1 MNKNNIIS
9 LGIDL
14 SLVNS
19 GIVLLENGKIIEKK
33 SIKSKHLSDKPIDE
47 LKRIQKIVSE
57 IEDIVSEYNP
67 TISVIEGMAYMVTKT
82 SSLVQLGALNYFTRA
97 MLADYN
103 IPFVLV
109 APTTLKKFV
118 TGKGNADKEVLMMM
132 VYRDYKEQILDN
144 NLVDGFGLSLIGAAV
159 LGEPVK
165 KMTIPQEEVI
175 KLIKR
180 QL

>member
-1 MNKNNIIS
+1 MSKRATS

-14 SLVNS
+14 SLCNS
-19 GIVLLENGKIIEKK
+19 GVVLLEDGKIVVQRL
-33 SIKSKHLSDKPIDE
+33 IKSKPVGDKPVDE

-67 TISVIEGMAYMVTKT
+67 TISVIENMAFGIQKT
-82 SSLVQLGALNYFTRA
+82 TSLTQLSALNFFTRA
-97 MLADYN
+97 MLADYRV
-103 IPFVLV
+103 PFFLV
-109 APTTLKKFV
+109 APTTLKKFI

-159 LGEPVK
+159 LDQPVK
-165 KMTIPQEEVI
+165 KLTVPQQEVI
-175 KLIKR
+175 KLIKK